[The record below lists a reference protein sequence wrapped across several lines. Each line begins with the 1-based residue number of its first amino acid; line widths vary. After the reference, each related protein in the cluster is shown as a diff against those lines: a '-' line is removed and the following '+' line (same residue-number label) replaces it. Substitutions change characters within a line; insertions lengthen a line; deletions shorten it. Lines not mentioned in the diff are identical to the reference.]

1 MGAVRGRGGRVSRGE
16 GLGIVISQGGVPTPR
31 RVDART
37 DRTRPRACDARSS
50 WTERGTRGA
59 SRAWVRSARASSSS
73 RPRKDGARRRSL
85 DARVEQASRGR
96 RSTEKT
102 LVARCSVSSS
112 STREC
117 VASAHLDLA
126 NCAGWKK
133 SRTFPPNFFACTDR
147 AVAFCGIFCRFPR
160 RPTRARVP
168 TRPRTTPRERSPAFG
183 SPPTPLERSRVAT
196 RAFARARGA
205 SANRHFGKFPAAVAK
220 SAWEFEK

>member
-1 MGAVRGRGGRVSRGE
+1 M
-16 GLGIVISQGGVPTPR
+16 
-31 RVDART
+31 
-37 DRTRPRACDARSS
+37 
-50 WTERGTRGA
+50 
-59 SRAWVRSARASSSS
+59 ARA
-73 RPRKDGARRRSL
+73 GALWTHVLSKSL
-85 DARVEQASRGR
+85 VDVVRLK
-96 RSTEKT
+96 KT
-102 LVARCSVSSS
+102 LVARSSQRLFLDDARMRGI
-112 STREC
+112 STLGLGKLRWLE
-117 VASAHLDLA
+117 
-126 NCAGWKK
+126 K

-168 TRPRTTPRERSPAFG
+168 TRPRTTPRELSPAFG

>member
-102 LVARCSVSSS
+102 LVALQRLFLIDARMRGI
-112 STREC
+112 STLGLGKLRWLE
-117 VASAHLDLA
+117 
-126 NCAGWKK
+126 K